1 MLEVIVVEEFI
12 EKIRDSRAVIRCRT
26 VEETRRI
33 INWLISVGCIY
44 HNWDFDEDEM
54 PIFLGVNPFLHV
66 VDAWDNDDDDSLCD
80 WFKKSDLAI
89 PRIVN
94 SDDCLDFVNKHENMI
109 SDILADLPAELI

>member
-1 MLEVIVVEEFI
+1 MEEFI

-33 INWLISVGCIY
+33 INWLISVGFVY
-44 HNWDFDEDEM
+44 QNWYFDEDEM
-54 PIFLGVNPFLHV
+54 PITIGINPFLHV
-66 VDAWDNDDDDSLCD
+66 VDAWDNDDDDSLYD

-94 SDDCLDFVNKHENMI
+94 FDDCLDFVSKHENMI